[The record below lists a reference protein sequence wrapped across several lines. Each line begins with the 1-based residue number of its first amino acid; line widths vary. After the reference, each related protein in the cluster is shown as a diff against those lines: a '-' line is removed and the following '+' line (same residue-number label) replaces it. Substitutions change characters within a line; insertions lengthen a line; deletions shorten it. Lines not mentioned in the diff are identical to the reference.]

1 MKTFTFAL
9 LACAVAAESYE
20 ADGTVTWSDWEQG
33 KIDRCESF
41 GNQWV
46 HFEGTN
52 SSRWGCD
59 KDGYWVAK
67 HQCRDDSSKTWDNT
81 AKECVSGQW
90 LCEDW
95 DYSWACWEDE
105 CFCDYDEVGVQ
116 PQQCAADGKFWDTWK
131 QVCNDEPAL
140 ALIQTATD
148 SNSNSAF
155 MFAGGAAFGVIS
167 VIAAGAI
174 LSTYGKKQIA
184 DNEEALL

>member
-20 ADGTVTWSDWEQG
+20 ADGTVTWSEMEQG

-67 HQCRDDSSKTWDNT
+67 HQCRDDSSMTWDNT

-131 QVCNDEPAL
+131 
-140 ALIQTATD
+140 
-148 SNSNSAF
+148 
-155 MFAGGAAFGVIS
+155 
-167 VIAAGAI
+167 
-174 LSTYGKKQIA
+174 
-184 DNEEALL
+184 